1 MLKDLTVTGFIEEL
15 ASDSPAPGG
24 GSIAALSAAQTAG
37 LFAMVCAL
45 TVGNKKYA
53 DAKEEMEGYI
63 PELQEYEKFFIDAID
78 HDANSFN
85 GVIAAF
91 KMPKET
97 DEEKAARKEA
107 IQTEYKNAANVPFS
121 TGMKA
126 MELIKYAEPLI
137 VRGNQN
143 AITDVGAG
151 LHCLRSAVVVAFY
164 NVKINLGSIKDEAY
178 VAEKCREMDEALK
191 ELDTKIS
198 ACIAKVE
205 AALE

>member
-1 MLKDLTVTGFIEEL
+1 MLKDMTVTAFIEEL

-63 PELQEYEKFFIDAID
+63 PELEEYEKFFIDAID

>member
-45 TVGNKKYA
+45 TAGNKKYA

-63 PELQEYEKFFIDAID
+63 PELKEYEKFFIDAID

-137 VRGNQN
+137 LRGNQN

>member
-24 GSIAALSAAQTAG
+24 GSVAALGAAQTAA
-37 LFAMVCAL
+37 LFAMVCSL
-45 TVGNKKYA
+45 TVGNKKYE
-53 DAKEEMEGYI
+53 DAKEEMSGYI
-63 PELQEYEKFFIDAID
+63 PELKEYEKFFNDAID
-78 HDANSFN
+78 NDANSFN

-91 KMPKET
+91 KLPKET
-97 DEEKAARKEA
+97 DEEKAIRKET
-107 IQTEYKNAANVPFS
+107 IQKEYKNAANVPLS

-126 MELIKYAEPLI
+126 MELLKYAEPLI
-137 VRGNQN
+137 LRGNQS

-178 VAEKCREMDEALK
+178 VAETRRKMDEALQ
-191 ELDTKIS
+191 ELDAKIA

>member
-1 MLKDLTVTGFIEEL
+1 MLKDMTVTGFIEEL

>member
-37 LFAMVCAL
+37 LFAMVCEL
-45 TVGNKKYA
+45 TVANKKYA
-53 DAKEEMEGYI
+53 DAKDEMAGYI
-63 PELQEYEKFFIDAID
+63 PELKEYEKFFIDAID

-137 VRGNQN
+137 LRGNQN

>member
-1 MLKDLTVTGFIEEL
+1 MLKDMTVTGFIEEL

-45 TVGNKKYA
+45 TVGNKKYV

-63 PELQEYEKFFIDAID
+63 PELKEYEKFFIDAID

>member
-53 DAKEEMEGYI
+53 DAKEEMEEYI
-63 PELQEYEKFFIDAID
+63 PELKEYEKFFIDAID

>member
-1 MLKDLTVTGFIEEL
+1 MLKDMTVTGFIEEL

-63 PELQEYEKFFIDAID
+63 PELKEYEKFFIDAID

-198 ACIAKVE
+198 AYIAKVE

>member
-45 TVGNKKYA
+45 TVGNKKYV

-63 PELQEYEKFFIDAID
+63 PELKEYEKFFIDAID

>member
-63 PELQEYEKFFIDAID
+63 PELKEYEKFFIDAID